1 MGNASSS
8 KSHWRGQ
15 VRRIRLALLDEPA
28 VVSDLGSHVRDV
40 SRLVAGS
47 PPESSG
53 AGRTECLTVVV
64 GKLDPLRT
72 TGLMTVLRDSG
83 VASVLATGLDAA
95 ELTCLARRPGQLVAI
110 MDEKA
115 DPPRSSQ
122 LDPSTGI
129 VVIAGEPTRPYG
141 MLLSAAG
148 VSCLQSDT
156 SLANILA
163 AVQLTAR
170 GGCIFLSGA
179 GGHVERTDPSTGSI
193 LTGREIQVLALLSV
207 DTSYAEIALKL
218 SISPETAKKHTRSLL
233 RKLKASS
240 KRELRGLPVQWLN
253 WRCAVELEPGLR
265 RRGGT

>member
-1 MGNASSS
+1 MSVASNLAVT
-8 KSHWRGQ
+8 RGATEKAT
-15 VRRIRLALLDEPA
+15 LARSTQA
-28 VVSDLGSHVRDV
+28 
-40 SRLVAGS
+40 LVA
-47 PPESSG
+47 
-53 AGRTECLTVVV
+53 
-64 GKLDPLRT
+64 LDPLRT
-72 TGLMTVLRDSG
+72 IGLMTVLRDSG
-83 VASVLATGLDAA
+83 VASVLATGLDVAG
-95 ELTCLARRPGQLVAI
+95 LTRLARRAGQLVAI
-110 MDEKA
+110 VDEKA
-115 DPPRSSQ
+115 DPPRPSQ
-122 LDPSTGI
+122 LAPSIGI

-163 AVQLTAR
+163 AVRLSAR

-179 GGHVERTDPSTGSI
+179 GDRVERTDRSSGSI
-193 LTGREIQVLALLSV
+193 LTAREIQVLALLSV

-253 WRCAVELEPGLR
+253 WRRAVEHEPGLP
-265 RRGGT
+265 RRGGTRARR